1 MHILCHTTPALHSQ
15 LSLVPLAESATSALP
30 AGMQTTQEAGPS
42 DSKPVDVQALM
53 KSDPRFIA
61 RLIAQ
66 LDSQM
71 HGMQDE
77 KKRRQEAV
85 AQDNEE
91 LQRIDKEI
99 ATHIQPR
106 LVEYT
111 YIALLTPSLTPSLA
125 HRLFVMSQ
133 HEQS

>member
-1 MHILCHTTPALHSQ
+1 
-15 LSLVPLAESATSALP
+15 
-30 AGMQTTQEAGPS
+30 
-42 DSKPVDVQALM
+42 M

-77 KKRRQEAV
+77 KKRRQEAI

-91 LQRIDKEI
+91 MQRIDKEI

-106 LVEYT
+106 LVEYSFT
-111 YIALLTPSLTPSLA
+111 PRHLTMP
-125 HRLFVMSQ
+125 FVLKHSRQ
-133 HEQS
+133 AIL